1 MKKKETVNQ
10 QEWRKEEERAKRLM
24 KKYEKQGFVFDF
36 QIPKKPKVITKKSL
50 EEFKRQTRA
59 TKILSK
65 GVRVVD
71 QVTGETETA
80 RQAIQKKRS
89 AAAKAAWKQRK
100 WIEIGPGGGDDGG
113 DGGDGGGGIGG
124 DPPGVADVVLK
135 NFYDLCDYW
144 AKTPRNWGIRDNV
157 SMLRSTVDRFIEK
170 YGKEAVAQAIEE
182 AAVLIYFGIIIL
194 YERDVRNS
202 LEQIDDIADQ
212 IVSNMNE
219 EEKKKKNGKKTDEK

>member
-10 QEWRKEEERAKRLM
+10 QEWKKEEARAKRLI

-36 QIPKKPKVITKKSL
+36 EIPKKPKVITKKSL

-89 AAAKAAWKQRK
+89 VASKEAWKQRK
-100 WIEIGPGGGDDGG
+100 WIEIGPGGVDDGEG
-113 DGGDGGGGIGG
+113 GGGGIGG
-124 DPPGVADVVLK
+124 DPPGVADVILK

-144 AKTPRNWGIRDNV
+144 AENPRNRGIRDNV
-157 SMLRSTVDRFIEK
+157 FMLRNAVDRFIEK
-170 YGKEAVAQAIEE
+170 YGKEAVAKAIEE
-182 AAVLIYFGIIIL
+182 SALTVYFGIIIL
-194 YERDVRNS
+194 YEREVRNI
-202 LEQIDDIADQ
+202 LDQINDIADE
-212 IVSNMNE
+212 IVSNMKKE
-219 EEKKKKNGKKTDEK
+219 EEKKENGKKTDEK

>member
-10 QEWRKEEERAKRLM
+10 QEWKKEEARAKRLI

-36 QIPKKPKVITKKSL
+36 EIPKKPKVITKKSL

-80 RQAIQKKRS
+80 RKAVEKKRS
-89 AAAKAAWKQRK
+89 AAAKAAWKRRK
-100 WIEIGPGGGDDGG
+100 WIEIGPGGGDDDG
-113 DGGDGGGGIGG
+113 DGGGGGGGIGG

-144 AKTPRNWGIRDNV
+144 AEDPRNKNIRDNV
-157 SMLRSTVDRFIEK
+157 FMLRSAVDRFIEK

-182 AAVLIYFGIIIL
+182 SALTVYFGIIVL
-194 YERDVRNS
+194 YEREVRS
-202 LEQIDDIADQ
+202 ILDQINDIADQ
-212 IVSNMNE
+212 IVLNVRKENE
-219 EEKKKKNGKKTDEK
+219 EETDEK

>member
-10 QEWRKEEERAKRLM
+10 QEWKKEEARAKRLI
-24 KKYEKQGFVFDF
+24 KKYEKQGFTFDF
-36 QIPKKPKVITKKSL
+36 EIPKKPKVITKKSL

-89 AAAKAAWKQRK
+89 AASKAAWKRRK
-100 WIEIGPGGGDDGG
+100 WIEIGPGGIDDGG

-124 DPPGVADVVLK
+124 DPPGVADVILK
-135 NFYDLCDYW
+135 IFYDLCDYW
-144 AKTPRNWGIRDNV
+144 AEDPKNKSIRDNI
-157 SMLRSTVDRFIEK
+157 SMLRNAVDRFIEK

-182 AAVLIYFGIIIL
+182 SALTVYFGIIIL
-194 YERDVRNS
+194 YEREVRS
-202 LEQIDDIADQ
+202 ILDQIDDIADQ
-212 IVSNMNE
+212 IISNVRKENE
-219 EEKKKKNGKKTDEK
+219 EKTDEK

>member
-10 QEWRKEEERAKRLM
+10 QEWKKEEARAKRLI

-36 QIPKKPKVITKKSL
+36 EIPKKPKVITKKSL

-80 RQAIQKKRS
+80 RKAVEKKRS
-89 AAAKAAWKQRK
+89 AAAKAAWKRRK
-100 WIEIGPGGGDDGG
+100 WIEIGPGGGD

-144 AKTPRNWGIRDNV
+144 AEDPRNKSIRDNV
-157 SMLRSTVDRFIEK
+157 FMLRSAVDRFIEK

-182 AAVLIYFGIIIL
+182 SALTVYFGIIIL
-194 YERDVRNS
+194 YEREVRS
-202 LEQIDDIADQ
+202 ILDQINDIADQ
-212 IVSNMNE
+212 IVLNVRKENE
-219 EEKKKKNGKKTDEK
+219 EETDEK

>member
-10 QEWRKEEERAKRLM
+10 QEWKKEEARAKRLI
-24 KKYEKQGFVFDF
+24 KKYEKQGFTFDF
-36 QIPKKPKVITKKSL
+36 EIPKKPKVITKKSL

-89 AAAKAAWKQRK
+89 AASKAAWERRK
-100 WIEIGPGGGDDGG
+100 WIEIGPGGVDD

-144 AKTPRNWGIRDNV
+144 AKDPKNKSIRDNI
-157 SMLRSTVDRFIEK
+157 SMLRSTVDRFIDK
-170 YGKEAVAQAIEE
+170 YGKEAVAKAIEE
-182 AAVLIYFGIIIL
+182 SALTIYFGIIIL
-194 YERDVRNS
+194 YEREVRS
-202 LEQIDDIADQ
+202 ILDQINDIADQ
-212 IVSNMNE
+212 IVSNVRKENGE
-219 EEKKKKNGKKTDEK
+219 EADEK

>member
-10 QEWRKEEERAKRLM
+10 QEWKKEEARAKRLI

-36 QIPKKPKVITKKSL
+36 QIPEKPKVITKKSL

-80 RQAIQKKRS
+80 RKAVEKKRS
-89 AAAKAAWKQRK
+89 AAAKAAWKRRK
-100 WIEIGPGGGDDGG
+100 WIEIGPGGGD

-144 AKTPRNWGIRDNV
+144 AENPRNKGIRDNV
-157 SMLRSTVDRFIEK
+157 FMLRSAVDKFIEK
-170 YGKEAVAQAIEE
+170 YGKEAVAQAIED
-182 AAVLIYFGIIIL
+182 AALIVYFGIIIL
-194 YERDVRNS
+194 YEREVRNI
-202 LEQIDDIADQ
+202 LDQIDDIADQ
-212 IVSNMNE
+212 IVLNMKE
-219 EEKKKKNGKKTDEK
+219 EEKKKNGKKTDEE

>member
-10 QEWRKEEERAKRLM
+10 QEWKKEEARAKRLI

-36 QIPKKPKVITKKSL
+36 EIPKKPKVITKKSL

-65 GVRVVD
+65 GIRVVD

-89 AAAKAAWKQRK
+89 AASRAAWKRRK

-113 DGGDGGGGIGG
+113 YGGGGIGG
-124 DPPGVADVVLK
+124 DPPGVADVILK

-144 AKTPRNWGIRDNV
+144 AESPKNWGIRDNV
-157 SMLRSTVDRFIEK
+157 SMLRSAVDRFIEK
-170 YGKEAVAQAIEE
+170 YGKETVAQAIEE
-182 AAVLIYFGIIIL
+182 SALNIYFGIIIL
-194 YERDVRNS
+194 YEREVRNI
-202 LEQIDDIADQ
+202 LDQINDIADE
-212 IVSNMNE
+212 IVSNMKE
-219 EEKKKKNGKKTDEK
+219 AEKKKNGKKTDEK

>member
-10 QEWRKEEERAKRLM
+10 QEWKKEEARAKRLI

-36 QIPKKPKVITKKSL
+36 EIPKKPKVITKKSL

-80 RQAIQKKRS
+80 RKAVEKKRS
-89 AAAKAAWKQRK
+89 AAAKAAWKRRK
-100 WIEIGPGGGDDGG
+100 WIEIGPGGGDD
-113 DGGDGGGGIGG
+113 DGDGGGGIGG

-144 AKTPRNWGIRDNV
+144 AESPKNWGIRDNV
-157 SMLRSTVDRFIEK
+157 FMLRSAVDRFIEK
-170 YGKEAVAQAIEE
+170 YGKETVAQAIEE
-182 AAVLIYFGIIIL
+182 SALIVYFGIIIL
-194 YERDVRNS
+194 YEREVRNI
-202 LEQIDDIADQ
+202 LDQINDIADE
-212 IVSNMNE
+212 IVSNMKE
-219 EEKKKKNGKKTDEK
+219 EVKKKNGKKTDEE

>member
-1 MKKKETVNQ
+1 MKKKETINQ
-10 QEWRKEEERAKRLM
+10 QEWKKEEARAKRLI
-24 KKYEKQGFVFDF
+24 KKYEKQGFTFDF
-36 QIPKKPKVITKKSL
+36 EIPKKPKVITKKSL

-100 WIEIGPGGGDDGG
+100 WIEIGPGGVDDGG
-113 DGGDGGGGIGG
+113 DGDGGGGIGG
-124 DPPGVADVVLK
+124 DPPGVADVILK

-144 AKTPRNWGIRDNV
+144 ADTPRNWGIRDNV

-194 YERDVRNS
+194 YEREVRS
-202 LEQIDDIADQ
+202 ILDQINDIADQ
-212 IVSNMNE
+212 IASNVRKN
-219 EEKKKKNGKKTDEK
+219 NGKKTDEK

>member
-10 QEWRKEEERAKRLM
+10 QEWKKEEARAKRLI
-24 KKYEKQGFVFDF
+24 KRYEKQGFVFDF
-36 QIPKKPKVITKKSL
+36 EIPKKPKVITKKSL

-65 GVRVVD
+65 GVRVID

-80 RQAIQKKRS
+80 RQSIQKKRS
-89 AAAKAAWKQRK
+89 AAAKAAWKRRK
-100 WIEIGPGGGDDGG
+100 WIEIGPGGVDDGE
-113 DGGDGGGGIGG
+113 GGRGGIGG
-124 DPPGVADVVLK
+124 DPPGVADVILK

-144 AKTPRNWGIRDNV
+144 AETPRNWGIVDNV
-157 SMLRSTVDRFIEK
+157 SMIRNAVDRFIEK

-182 AAVLIYFGIIIL
+182 SALTVYFGIIIL
-194 YERDVRNS
+194 YEREVRS
-202 LEQIDDIADQ
+202 ILDQINDIADE
-212 IVSNMNE
+212 IVSNMKE

>member
-80 RQAIQKKRS
+80 RKAVEKKRS

-113 DGGDGGGGIGG
+113 GDGGDGGGIGG

-144 AKTPRNWGIRDNV
+144 AKSPHNKAIGDNV
-157 SMLRSTVDRFIEK
+157 SMLRSAVDRFIEK
-170 YGKEAVAQAIEE
+170 YGKEPVAQAIEE
-182 AAVLIYFGIIIL
+182 SALTVYFGIIVL
-194 YERDVRNS
+194 YEREVRS
-202 LEQIDDIADQ
+202 ILDQINDIADQ
-212 IVSNMNE
+212 IVLNMKE
-219 EEKKKKNGKKTDEK
+219 E

>member
-36 QIPKKPKVITKKSL
+36 QIPEKPKVITKKSL

-89 AAAKAAWKQRK
+89 ASAKAAWKQRK
-100 WIEIGPGGGDDGG
+100 WIEIGPGGVDDGG
-113 DGGDGGGGIGG
+113 DGDGGGGIGG

-144 AKTPRNWGIRDNV
+144 AKDPKNKSIRDNV
-157 SMLRSTVDRFIEK
+157 SMLRSAVDRFIEK

-194 YERDVRNS
+194 YEREVRNS

>member
-100 WIEIGPGGGDDGG
+100 WIEIGPGGVDDGG
-113 DGGDGGGGIGG
+113 DGDGGGGIGG
-124 DPPGVADVVLK
+124 DPPGVADVILK

-144 AKTPRNWGIRDNV
+144 AKNPPYNRIRDNV
-157 SMLRSTVDRFIEK
+157 FMLRNGVDRFIER
-170 YGKEAVAQAIEE
+170 YGKESVAQAIEE
-182 AAVLIYFGIIIL
+182 AALIVYFGIIVL
-194 YERDVRNS
+194 YERECRNI
-202 LEQIDDIADQ
+202 LDQINDIADE
-212 IVSNMNE
+212 IVSNMKE
-219 EEKKKKNGKKTDEK
+219 EVEKKKNGKKTDEE

>member
-10 QEWRKEEERAKRLM
+10 QEWRKEEESAKRLI

-80 RQAIQKKRS
+80 RKAVEKKRS
-89 AAAKAAWKQRK
+89 AAAKAAWERRK
-100 WIEIGPGGGDDGG
+100 WIEIGPGGN
-113 DGGDGGGGIGG
+113 
-124 DPPGVADVVLK
+124 PPGVADVILN
-135 NFYDLCDYW
+135 NFYDLCKYW
-144 AKTPRNWGIRDNV
+144 TKSPRNKNIYKTVG
-157 SMLRSTVDRFIEK
+157 MLKSSVNRFIGK
-170 YGKEAVAQAIEE
+170 YGKDAVAQAIEE
-182 AAVLIYFGIIIL
+182 SALNTYFGDIIL
-194 YERDVRNS
+194 YEEEVKSTLD
-202 LEQIDDIADQ
+202 QINDIADQ
-212 IVSNMNE
+212 IVSNMKE
-219 EEKKKKNGKKTDEK
+219 DEKKKNGKKADEE

>member
-10 QEWRKEEERAKRLM
+10 QEWKKEEARAKRLI
-24 KKYEKQGFVFDF
+24 KKYEKQGFTFDF
-36 QIPKKPKVITKKSL
+36 EIPKKPKVITKKSL

-80 RQAIQKKRS
+80 RKAVEKKRS
-89 AAAKAAWKQRK
+89 AAARAAWKRRK

-144 AKTPRNWGIRDNV
+144 AENPRNKSIRDNV
-157 SMLRSTVDRFIEK
+157 SMLRSAVDRFIEK
-170 YGKEAVAQAIEE
+170 YGKEAVAKAIEE
-182 AAVLIYFGIIIL
+182 SAVTVYFGIIIL
-194 YERDVRNS
+194 YEREVRS
-202 LEQIDDIADQ
+202 ILDQIDDIADQ
-212 IVSNMNE
+212 IILNVRKENGE
-219 EEKKKKNGKKTDEK
+219 ETDEK

>member
-10 QEWRKEEERAKRLM
+10 QEWKKEEERAKRLI
-24 KKYEKQGFVFDF
+24 KKYEKQGFTFDF
-36 QIPKKPKVITKKSL
+36 EIPKKPKVITKKSL

-89 AAAKAAWKQRK
+89 AASKAAWKRRK
-100 WIEIGPGGGDDGG
+100 WIEIGPGGGDDDG
-113 DGGDGGGGIGG
+113 DGGGGGGIGG

-144 AKTPRNWGIRDNV
+144 AKSPHNKAISDNV
-157 SMLRSTVDRFIEK
+157 SMLRSAVDRFIEK

-182 AAVLIYFGIIIL
+182 SALTVYFGIIIL
-194 YERDVRNS
+194 YEREVRS
-202 LEQIDDIADQ
+202 ILDQINDIADQ
-212 IVSNMNE
+212 IISNVRKENGE
-219 EEKKKKNGKKTDEK
+219 ETDEK

>member
-1 MKKKETVNQ
+1 MKKKETINQ
-10 QEWRKEEERAKRLM
+10 QEWKKEEARAKRLI

-36 QIPKKPKVITKKSL
+36 QIPEKPKVITKKSL

-80 RQAIQKKRS
+80 RKAIEKKRS
-89 AAAKAAWKQRK
+89 AASKAAWKRRK

-124 DPPGVADVVLK
+124 DPPGVADVILK

-144 AKTPRNWGIRDNV
+144 AESPQNWGIRDNV
-157 SMLRSTVDRFIEK
+157 SMLRSAVDRFIEK
-170 YGKEAVAQAIEE
+170 YGKETVAQAIEE
-182 AAVLIYFGIIIL
+182 SALNIYFGIIIL
-194 YERDVRNS
+194 YEREVRNI
-202 LEQIDDIADQ
+202 LEQINDIADE
-212 IVSNMNE
+212 IVLNMKE
-219 EEKKKKNGKKTDEK
+219 EEKKKNGKKTDEK

>member
-10 QEWRKEEERAKRLM
+10 QEWKKEEARAKRLI

-36 QIPKKPKVITKKSL
+36 EIPKKPKVITKKSL

-80 RQAIQKKRS
+80 RQAVQKKRS
-89 AAAKAAWKQRK
+89 AASKAAWERRK

-113 DGGDGGGGIGG
+113 GGIGIE
-124 DPPGVADVVLK
+124 PPGIADVVLGI
-135 NFYDLCDYW
+135 FYGLCDHW
-144 AKTPRNWGIRDNV
+144 EASQRNRRILENV
-157 SMLRSTVDRFIEK
+157 SDLRSAVDSYIQT
-170 YGKEAVAQAIEE
+170 YGKDAVAKAIEDAAINTYFGDIVRYEKTTIQAIEQIKMIANE
-182 AAVLIYFGIIIL
+182 IASN
-194 YERDVRNS
+194 VR
-202 LEQIDDIADQ
+202 
-212 IVSNMNE
+212 
-219 EEKKKKNGKKTDEK
+219 KNNGQKTDEK

>member
-10 QEWRKEEERAKRLM
+10 QEWKKEEARAKRLI

-89 AAAKAAWKQRK
+89 AASKAAWKRRK

-113 DGGDGGGGIGG
+113 DGGGGPGIE
-124 DPPGVADVVLK
+124 PPGISDVVLK

-144 AKTPRNWGIRDNV
+144 AESPQNWGIRDNV
-157 SMLRSTVDRFIEK
+157 FMLRSAVDRFIEK
-170 YGKEAVAQAIEE
+170 YGKDTVAQAIEE
-182 AAVLIYFGIIIL
+182 SALIIYFGIIIL
-194 YERDVRNS
+194 YEREVRNI
-202 LEQIDDIADQ
+202 LDQINDIADE
-212 IVSNMNE
+212 IVSNMKE
-219 EEKKKKNGKKTDEK
+219 EVKKKNGKKTDEK

>member
-10 QEWRKEEERAKRLM
+10 QEWRKEEERAKRLK

-89 AAAKAAWKQRK
+89 AASKAAWKRRK
-100 WIEIGPGGGDDGG
+100 WIEIGPGGGDDG
-113 DGGDGGGGIGG
+113 GGDGGGGIGG

-144 AKTPRNWGIRDNV
+144 AKDPRNKNIRDNV
-157 SMLRSTVDRFIEK
+157 SMLRSAVDRFIEK

-182 AAVLIYFGIIIL
+182 SAVTVYFGIIVL
-194 YERDVRNS
+194 YERECRNI
-202 LEQIDDIADQ
+202 LEQINDIADQ
-212 IVSNMNE
+212 IVLNMKE
-219 EEKKKKNGKKTDEK
+219 E

>member
-10 QEWRKEEERAKRLM
+10 QEWKKEEARAKRLI

-36 QIPKKPKVITKKSL
+36 EIPKKPKVITKKSL

-89 AAAKAAWKQRK
+89 AASKAAWKRRK

-113 DGGDGGGGIGG
+113 DGGDGGGIGG

-144 AKTPRNWGIRDNV
+144 AEDPKNRSIRDNV

-170 YGKEAVAQAIEE
+170 YGKETVAQAIEE
-182 AAVLIYFGIIIL
+182 SALTVYFGIIIL
-194 YERDVRNS
+194 YEREVRNI
-202 LEQIDDIADQ
+202 LDQINDIADQ
-212 IVSNMNE
+212 IISNVRKENE
-219 EEKKKKNGKKTDEK
+219 EETDEK

>member
-10 QEWRKEEERAKRLM
+10 QEWKKEEARAKRLI
-24 KKYEKQGFVFDF
+24 KKYEKQGFTFDF
-36 QIPKKPKVITKKSL
+36 EIPKKPKVITKKSL

-89 AAAKAAWKQRK
+89 AAAKAAWKRKK
-100 WIEIGPGGGDDGG
+100 WIEIGPGGVDDGG

-144 AKTPRNWGIRDNV
+144 AESPQNWGIRDNV
-157 SMLRSTVDRFIEK
+157 SMLRNAVDRFIEK
-170 YGKEAVAQAIEE
+170 YGKEAVAKAIEE
-182 AAVLIYFGIIIL
+182 SALTVYFGIIIL
-194 YERDVRNS
+194 YEREVRNI
-202 LEQIDDIADQ
+202 LDQIDDIADQ
-212 IVSNMNE
+212 IILNVRKENGE
-219 EEKKKKNGKKTDEK
+219 ETDEK

>member
-10 QEWRKEEERAKRLM
+10 QEWKKEEARAKRLI

-89 AAAKAAWKQRK
+89 AASKAAWERRK

-113 DGGDGGGGIGG
+113 GGGGGIGG
-124 DPPGVADVVLK
+124 DPPGVADVILK

-144 AKTPRNWGIRDNV
+144 SKNPPYDRIRDNV
-157 SMLRSTVDRFIEK
+157 LMLRNAVDRFIEK

-182 AAVLIYFGIIIL
+182 SAVTIYFGIIIL
-194 YERDVRNS
+194 YEREVRNS
-202 LEQIDDIADQ
+202 LDQINDIADE
-212 IVSNMNE
+212 IVSNMKK
-219 EEKKKKNGKKTDEK
+219 EEKKKKDGQKTDEK

>member
-10 QEWRKEEERAKRLM
+10 QEWKKEEARAKRLI

-36 QIPKKPKVITKKSL
+36 EIPKKPKVITKKSL

-80 RQAIQKKRS
+80 RKAIEKKRS
-89 AAAKAAWKQRK
+89 AASKAAWKRRK
-100 WIEIGPGGGDDGG
+100 WVEIGPGGGDDDG
-113 DGGDGGGGIGG
+113 DGGGGGGGIGG

-144 AKTPRNWGIRDNV
+144 ADSPKNWGIRDNV
-157 SMLRSTVDRFIEK
+157 FMLRSAVDRFIEK
-170 YGKEAVAQAIEE
+170 YGKETVAQAIEE
-182 AAVLIYFGIIIL
+182 SALIIYFGIIIL
-194 YERDVRNS
+194 YEREVRNI
-202 LEQIDDIADQ
+202 LDQINDIADE
-212 IVSNMNE
+212 IVSNMKE
-219 EEKKKKNGKKTDEK
+219 EVKKKNGKKTDEK

>member
-10 QEWRKEEERAKRLM
+10 QEWKKEEARAKRLI

-36 QIPKKPKVITKKSL
+36 EIPKKPKVITKKSL

-59 TKILSK
+59 TKILSR

-80 RQAIQKKRS
+80 RKAVEKKRS

-100 WIEIGPGGGDDGG
+100 WIEIGPGGVDDGG
-113 DGGDGGGGIGG
+113 DGDGGGGIGG
-124 DPPGVADVVLK
+124 DPPGVADVILK

-144 AKTPRNWGIRDNV
+144 ADTPRNWGIRDNV
-157 SMLRSTVDRFIEK
+157 SMLRNTVDKFIEQ
-170 YGKEAVAQAIEE
+170 YGKEAVAKAIEE
-182 AAVLIYFGIIIL
+182 SALTVYFGIIIL
-194 YERDVRNS
+194 YEREVRS
-202 LEQIDDIADQ
+202 YLDQINDIADE
-212 IVSNMNE
+212 IVSNMKE
-219 EEKKKKNGKKTDEK
+219 EEKKKNGKKTDEK

>member
-10 QEWRKEEERAKRLM
+10 QEWKKEEARAKRLI

-36 QIPKKPKVITKKSL
+36 EIPKKPKVITKKSL

-80 RQAIQKKRS
+80 RKAVEKKRS
-89 AAAKAAWKQRK
+89 AAAKAAWKRRK
-100 WIEIGPGGGDDGG
+100 WIEIGPGGGDDDG
-113 DGGDGGGGIGG
+113 DGGGGGGGIGG

-144 AKTPRNWGIRDNV
+144 AESPKNWGIRDNAF
-157 SMLRSTVDRFIEK
+157 MLRNAVDRFIEK

-182 AAVLIYFGIIIL
+182 SALIVYFGIIIL
-194 YERDVRNS
+194 YEREVRS
-202 LEQIDDIADQ
+202 ILDQINDIADQ
-212 IVSNMNE
+212 IILNVRKENE
-219 EEKKKKNGKKTDEK
+219 EETDEK

>member
-10 QEWRKEEERAKRLM
+10 QEWKKEEARAKRLIN
-24 KKYEKQGFVFDF
+24 KYEKQGFTFDF
-36 QIPKKPKVITKKSL
+36 EIPKKPKVITKKSL

-100 WIEIGPGGGDDGG
+100 WIEIGHGGVDDGG
-113 DGGDGGGGIGG
+113 DGDGGGGIGG

-144 AKTPRNWGIRDNV
+144 AETPRNWGIVDNV
-157 SMLRSTVDRFIEK
+157 SMLRNAVDRFIEK
-170 YGKEAVAQAIEE
+170 YGKEAVAKAIEE
-182 AAVLIYFGIIIL
+182 SALTVYFGIIIL
-194 YERDVRNS
+194 YEREVRS
-202 LEQIDDIADQ
+202 YLDQINDIADE
-212 IVSNMNE
+212 IVSNMKE
-219 EEKKKKNGKKTDEK
+219 EEKKKNGKKTDEK

>member
-65 GVRVVD
+65 GVRVID

-80 RQAIQKKRS
+80 RKAVEKKRS

-100 WIEIGPGGGDDGG
+100 WIEIGPGGGDDDG

-144 AKTPRNWGIRDNV
+144 ADSPKNWGIRDNV

-170 YGKEAVAQAIEE
+170 YGKETVAQAIEE
-182 AAVLIYFGIIIL
+182 SAVIIYFGIIIL
-194 YERDVRNS
+194 YEREVRNI
-202 LEQIDDIADQ
+202 LDQINDIADE
-212 IVSNMNE
+212 IVSNLKE
-219 EEKKKKNGKKTDEK
+219 EEKKKNGKKTDEE

>member
-10 QEWRKEEERAKRLM
+10 QEWKKEEARAKRLI

-36 QIPKKPKVITKKSL
+36 EIPKKPKVITKKSL

-80 RQAIQKKRS
+80 RKAVEKKRS
-89 AAAKAAWKQRK
+89 SAAKAAWKRRK

-144 AKTPRNWGIRDNV
+144 AESPQNWGIRDNV

-170 YGKEAVAQAIEE
+170 YGKETVAQAIEE
-182 AAVLIYFGIIIL
+182 SALIIYFGIIVL
-194 YERDVRNS
+194 YEREVRHI
-202 LEQIDDIADQ
+202 LDQINDISDQ
-212 IVSNMNE
+212 IVLNMKE
-219 EEKKKKNGKKTDEK
+219 EEKKKNGKKTDEK

>member
-10 QEWRKEEERAKRLM
+10 QEWKKEEARAKRLI
-24 KKYEKQGFVFDF
+24 KKYEKQGFTFDF
-36 QIPKKPKVITKKSL
+36 EIPKKPKVITKKSL

-89 AAAKAAWKQRK
+89 AASKAAWKRRK
-100 WIEIGPGGGDDGG
+100 WIEIGPGGGD

-144 AKTPRNWGIRDNV
+144 AESPKNWGIRDNV
-157 SMLRSTVDRFIEK
+157 FMLRSAVDRFIEE
-170 YGKEAVAQAIEE
+170 YGKEAVAKAIEE
-182 AAVLIYFGIIIL
+182 AALIVYFGIIIL
-194 YERDVRNS
+194 YEREVRNI
-202 LEQIDDIADQ
+202 LDQINDIADE
-212 IVSNMNE
+212 IVSNMKE
-219 EEKKKKNGKKTDEK
+219 EVKKKNGKKTDEK

>member
-10 QEWRKEEERAKRLM
+10 QEWKKEEARAKRLI
-24 KKYEKQGFVFDF
+24 KKYEKQGFTFDF
-36 QIPKKPKVITKKSL
+36 EIPEKPKVITKKSL

-89 AAAKAAWKQRK
+89 AAAKVAWERRK
-100 WIEIGPGGGDDGG
+100 WIEIGPGGGDDG
-113 DGGDGGGGIGG
+113 GGDGGGGIGG

-144 AKTPRNWGIRDNV
+144 AENPRNKSIRDNI
-157 SMLRSTVDRFIEK
+157 SMLRSAVDRFIEK
-170 YGKEAVAQAIEE
+170 DGKEAVAQAIEE
-182 AAVLIYFGIIIL
+182 SAVTVYFGIIIL
-194 YERDVRNS
+194 YEREVRNI
-202 LEQIDDIADQ
+202 LDQINDIAGQ
-212 IVSNMNE
+212 IVSNMKE
-219 EEKKKKNGKKTDEK
+219 EEPKKKNGKKTDEK

>member
-10 QEWRKEEERAKRLM
+10 QEWKKEEARAKRLI
-24 KKYEKQGFVFDF
+24 KKYEKQGFAFDF
-36 QIPKKPKVITKKSL
+36 EIPKKPKVITKKAL

-89 AAAKAAWKQRK
+89 AASKAAWKRRK
-100 WIEIGPGGGDDGG
+100 WIEIGPGGGDDDG
-113 DGGDGGGGIGG
+113 DGGGGGGGIGG

-144 AKTPRNWGIRDNV
+144 AESPKNWGIRDNV
-157 SMLRSTVDRFIEK
+157 FMLRSAVDKFIEK
-170 YGKEAVAQAIEE
+170 YGKETVAQAIEE
-182 AAVLIYFGIIIL
+182 SALIVYFGIIIL
-194 YERDVRNS
+194 YEREVRNI
-202 LEQIDDIADQ
+202 LDQINDIADQ
-212 IVSNMNE
+212 IVLNMKE
-219 EEKKKKNGKKTDEK
+219 EEKKKNGKKTDEE

>member
-10 QEWRKEEERAKRLM
+10 QEWKKEEARAKRLI
-24 KKYEKQGFVFDF
+24 KKYENQGFTFDF
-36 QIPKKPKVITKKSL
+36 EIPKKPKVITKKSL

-89 AAAKAAWKQRK
+89 ASAKAAWKQRK
-100 WIEIGPGGGDDGG
+100 WIEIGPGGVDDGG
-113 DGGDGGGGIGG
+113 DGDGGGGIGG

-144 AKTPRNWGIRDNV
+144 AKDPKNKSIRDNV
-157 SMLRSTVDRFIEK
+157 SMLRSAVDRFIDK

-182 AAVLIYFGIIIL
+182 SAVTVYFGIIVL
-194 YERDVRNS
+194 YERECRNI
-202 LEQIDDIADQ
+202 LDQINDIADQ
-212 IVSNMNE
+212 IVLNMKE
-219 EEKKKKNGKKTDEK
+219 E